1 VAVPHLTRS
10 SPAMSTLNPPHVLI
24 ARNSRTGSSAALS
37 SPIETHA
44 AAAGI
49 FRSSAMGSPP
59 WMLEELDPEES
70 DVPELNIEDGADGVI
85 EVDQTF
91 RENAAFPGT
100 VKIVVEG
107 TTFW

>member
-1 VAVPHLTRS
+1 MTN
-10 SPAMSTLNPPHVLI
+10 MNPPHVLI
-24 ARNSRTGSSAALS
+24 ARNSRSGNAALS

-49 FRSSAMGSPP
+49 FRSAANTAVNSGAIASPP
-59 WMLEELDPEES
+59 WMLEELSLEDADEVELEYS
-70 DVPELNIEDGADGVI
+70 DAGDSII
-85 EVDQTF
+85 EVDDTF
-91 RENAAFPGT
+91 REHARFPGT